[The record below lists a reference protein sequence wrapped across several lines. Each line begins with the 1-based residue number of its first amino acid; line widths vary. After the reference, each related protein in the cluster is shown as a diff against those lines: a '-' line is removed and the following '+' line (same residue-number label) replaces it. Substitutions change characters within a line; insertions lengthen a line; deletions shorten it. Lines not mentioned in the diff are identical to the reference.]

1 MKNRLLIVGCGDIAA
16 RAAALLGK
24 HYQLFGLSR
33 KAENYRNLRAL
44 GITPIAGDLD
54 QPASLRKISGLA
66 PHTVLHLAPP
76 PGDGERDTRTLHLL
90 SALSRHAA
98 KIQKSI
104 LPQQLAYISTS
115 GVYGDC
121 NGNRVSENYPASPK
135 NARAFRRLDAER
147 QIRSWGIRN
156 GVRVSILR
164 VPGIYAQ
171 DRLPIE
177 RLKQGTPALLPAED
191 SYTNHIHADDLARII
206 EAVLRFGRSGRIYNA
221 SDDSCLKMGEYFD
234 LVADHFNLP
243 HPKRITRQ
251 EAREMI
257 SPSLLSFM
265 LESRRL
271 TNERIKRE
279 LRVRLRYPTVADC
292 LVSMNRDID

>member
-16 RAAALLGK
+16 RATLLLGK
-24 HYQLFGLSR
+24 HYQLFGFCR
-33 KAENYRNLRAL
+33 RVENSGNLRAL
-44 GITPIAGDLD
+44 GIRPISGDLD
-54 QPASLRKISGLA
+54 QLASLDKIAGLA
-66 PHTVLHLAPP
+66 AHTVLHLAPP
-76 PGDGERDTRTLHLL
+76 PSCGKRDTRTMHLL
-90 SALSRHAA
+90 SALSRYSSET
-98 KIQKSI
+98 QRGI
-104 LPQQLAYISTS
+104 LPQQLVYISTS

-121 NGNRVSENYPASPK
+121 SGNRVSESYPVNPK

-156 GVRVSILR
+156 GVRISILR
-164 VPGIYAQ
+164 VPGIYAHN
-171 DRLPIE
+171 RIPLE
-177 RLKQGTPALLPAED
+177 RLQQGTPALLQAED

-206 EAVLRFGRSGRIYNA
+206 VAVLRFGRPGRIYNA

-243 HPKRITRQ
+243 RPERITRQ
-251 EAREMI
+251 EAREII
-257 SPSLLSFM
+257 SPGLLSFM

-279 LRVRLRYPTVADC
+279 LQVRLCYPTVVDC
-292 LVSMNRDID
+292 LAEMKRNTR